1 MLCYN
6 SNTYAFL
13 EWEKDTNVVEVPKRG
28 AMTIEEGTKAL
39 GEYRRIRG
47 VQDKEYEEML
57 RADKDK
63 VLKWL

>member
-1 MLCYN
+1 M
-6 SNTYAFL
+6 
-13 EWEKDTNVVEVPKRG
+13 VEVPKRG

-57 RADKDK
+57 RADEDK